1 MNGNVAFS
9 YEIIR
14 DYLIGQGGKVE
25 YHKLIKHFKDAL
37 ANPENKGKEKF
48 ALIFK
53 PFLNLIDL
61 ILFDQN
67 SISLIFNLLLCL

>member
-1 MNGNVAFS
+1 MNGNTAFS

-37 ANPENKGKEKF
+37 ANPENKG
-48 ALIFK
+48 
-53 PFLNLIDL
+53 N
-61 ILFDQN
+61 
-67 SISLIFNLLLCL
+67 

>member
-14 DYLIGQGGKVE
+14 DYLIGEGGKVE

-37 ANPENKGKEKF
+37 ANPENKGNRRSLAF
-48 ALIFK
+48 W
-53 PFLNLIDL
+53 
-61 ILFDQN
+61 ILSRSASFEN
-67 SISLIFNLLLCL
+67 